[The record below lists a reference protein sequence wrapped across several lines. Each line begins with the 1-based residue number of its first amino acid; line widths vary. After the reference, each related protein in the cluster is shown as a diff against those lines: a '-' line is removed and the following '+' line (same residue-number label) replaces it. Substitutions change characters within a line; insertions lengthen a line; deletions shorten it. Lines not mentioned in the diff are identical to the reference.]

1 MDKGLPCVRQA
12 MDTERQFLSLAL
24 CKEYALELFIEIN
37 PKEFFNREVFI
48 LHNVMRRMHSEKK
61 TISMTTV
68 YNELATPEE
77 QKMFID
83 MFDPHLFADPDT
95 LLRQFKESHRA
106 VFMHERISHM
116 KEMLESNNP
125 TFDQY
130 FHESYDYYTCSH
142 ITNDL
147 VSMKELA
154 DYDVDDL
161 YGLLN
166 PRKTGI
172 ASIDKAI
179 DAIYDGQFI
188 LIAGAPGCGK
198 TEVGLSIAFNMPD
211 SLFIS
216 LEMDAV
222 ELFIRQLARFSGVN
236 SRKIRKKSL
245 DDTDI
250 EKIRLAKEKIKKVS
264 TLKIN
269 DKISNIDDIIS
280 LIRQTVKRDNIK
292 QVVIDYMQLTESSY
306 GGNQNERFEHIS
318 RRIKNLCR
326 ELRVPI
332 IGLSQLT
339 KESIRENR
347 APILS
352 DVRGSLAFTQDADLV
367 MFVYVDEDEINS
379 CSIGKYRNGEV
390 GKITDFRYIKPI
402 HTIL

>member
-1 MDKGLPCVRQA
+1 
-12 MDTERQFLSLAL
+12 MDTEKQFLSLAL
-24 CKEYALELFIEIN
+24 CKGYALQLFIEIN
-37 PKEFFNREVFI
+37 PKEFFNHEVFV
-48 LHNVMRRMHSEKK
+48 LHGIIKRMYLEKK
-61 TISMTTV
+61 SISMTTL
-68 YNELATPEE
+68 YNELSSPEE
-77 QKMFID
+77 QKMFIA
-83 MFDPHLFADPDT
+83 MFDPHVFADVDT
-95 LLRQFKESHRA
+95 LYTQFKESHRN
-106 VFMHERISHM
+106 VFMYEKILEL
-116 KEMLESNNP
+116 KDMLEKNNP
-125 TFDQY
+125 NFEGH
-130 FHESYDYYTCSH
+130 FHETYDYYTCAK

-154 DYDVDDL
+154 DYDIDDL
-161 YGLLN
+161 YGMLN

-179 DAIYDGQFI
+179 DAVYDGQFI

-198 TEVGLSIAFNMPD
+198 TEVGLNIAFNMPD

-236 SRKIRKKSL
+236 SRKIRKKNL
-245 DDTDI
+245 DEIDI
-250 EKIRLAKEKIKKVS
+250 QKIRQAKEKIKNVS
-264 TLKIN
+264 SLKIN

-280 LIRQTVKRDNIK
+280 LIRQTVKRDGIK
-292 QVVIDYMQLTESSY
+292 QVIIDYMQLTESTT
-306 GGNQNERFEHIS
+306 GGNQNERFEHVS

-332 IGLSQLT
+332 FGLSQLT

-367 MFVYVDEDEINS
+367 MFVYIDDEEVNS

>member
-1 MDKGLPCVRQA
+1 MDKQLPCVRQA

-24 CKEYALELFIEIN
+24 CKEYACELFIEIN
-37 PKEFFNREVFI
+37 PKEFFYREVAI
-48 LHNVMRRMHSEKK
+48 LQEVMKRMHGSKK

-68 YNELATPEE
+68 YNELSSAEE
-77 QKMFID
+77 QKMFVA
-83 MFDPHLFADPDT
+83 MFDPHIYADPDT
-95 LLRQFKESHRA
+95 LLRQFKEAHRA
-106 VFMHERISHM
+106 VFMYERVMHM
-116 KEMLESNNP
+116 KDMLEKNNP
-125 TFDQY
+125 SFEGY
-130 FHESYDYYTCSH
+130 FHETYDYYTCAKV
-142 ITNDL
+142 TNEL
-147 VSMKELA
+147 VSMRDLA
-154 DYDVDDL
+154 DYDIEDL

-179 DAIYDGQFI
+179 DAVYDGQFI
-188 LIAGAPGCGK
+188 LIAGSPGCGK
-198 TEVGLSIAFNMPD
+198 TEVGLTIAYNMPD
-211 SLFIS
+211 SLFVS

-245 DDTDI
+245 DDVEV
-250 EKIRLAKEKIKKVS
+250 EKIRRAKEKIKNVS

-269 DKISNIDDIIS
+269 DKISNIDEIIS

-292 QVVIDYMQLTESSY
+292 QVVIDYLQLTESSY

-332 IGLSQLT
+332 FGLSQLT

-367 MFVYVDEDEINS
+367 MFVYADDDEVSS
-379 CSIGKYRNGEV
+379 CSVGKYRNGEV